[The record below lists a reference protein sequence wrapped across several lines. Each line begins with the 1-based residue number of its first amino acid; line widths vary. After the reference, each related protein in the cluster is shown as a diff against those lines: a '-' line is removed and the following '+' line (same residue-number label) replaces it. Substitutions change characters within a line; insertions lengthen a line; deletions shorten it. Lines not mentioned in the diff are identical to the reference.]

1 MSEPTI
7 TFRTDPQLKRRF
19 LDRLEQNGRNASE
32 VFRDFMRAFI
42 EQPSEAKLYDDWF
55 RARVNEAL
63 ADPRTAVSSI
73 TVERRFA
80 AKRSAALGKKTGA
93 RSR

>member
-1 MSEPTI
+1 MSETTI
-7 TFRTDPQLKRRF
+7 TFRTDPKLKRQF
-19 LDRLEQNGRNASE
+19 LERLEQNGRNASE
-32 VFRDFMRAFI
+32 VFRGFMRAFI
-42 EQPSEAKLYDDWF
+42 EQPSEAELYDDWF

-63 ADPRTAVSSI
+63 NDPRKAVSSV

-80 AKRSAALGKKTGA
+80 AKRSAALGKKAGA